1 MFSSSCSFPLS
12 AFSSWWPRDLAF
24 AFAFFFGSFF
34 CSDFAFAFAFAFAPP
49 FRVFSGTSWVS
60 PNAGSTASGSA
71 IGFTDSSP
79 SAAFSSNLESFLARG
94 FLLALA
100 LGAVSDTCSGS
111 SISGSLAFAFLPRLF
126 LTTSPFWSSFA
137 FSLATLFSFL
147 ARSFSSF
154 SFNWSRR
161 VSTGGTW
168 KGQIWDE
175 MRCTWHQ
182 AKPMQKRFMCSVHVD
197 RRHLMCRSSE
207 LTSNLKWAM
216 SQACICFSKP
226 ICNLAHCWQKYQP
239 NPNLQTRRIFMVQRF
254 VTWHSTGSGHSQ
266 RKRSGGCSCNLRLI
280 HHRLGLGVVKC
291 WCIRKWFETCKVR
304 LWHVQMWKEENH
316 EHTHGYSWAQQ

>member
-79 SAAFSSNLESFLARG
+79 PAAFSSNLESFLARG
-94 FLLALA
+94 FLLELA

-126 LTTSPFWSSFA
+126 LTTSPFWILSSFA

-175 MRCTWHQ
+175 MRCTWYR

-197 RRHLMCRSSE
+197 RCHLMCRSNE

-216 SQACICFSKP
+216 SQACICFFETNMQLGPLLTKVPTEPEPPDQEDFHGSKVRD
-226 ICNLAHCWQKYQP
+226 LAHYW
-239 NPNLQTRRIFMVQRF
+239 
-254 VTWHSTGSGHSQ
+254 
-266 RKRSGGCSCNLRLI
+266 
-280 HHRLGLGVVKC
+280 
-291 WCIRKWFETCKVR
+291 
-304 LWHVQMWKEENH
+304 
-316 EHTHGYSWAQQ
+316 